1 MLSIGL
7 CAFAFVVAF
16 AAGRRSLVAGLVTV
30 LGVGYVYGI
39 MRANVLETSSHFIF
53 DAAVIGLYCAQLSG
67 RAPQALRVKTADL
80 TFWVGLLMVY
90 PTLLILA
97 PLQDLMI
104 ELVGLRGN
112 IFLLPFLLLGARLKG
127 SEMYT
132 LALWVAVL
140 NLAAGALAVV
150 QFFIGVEQFFPVS
163 PVTAI
168 LYRSNDLADY
178 TAFRIPSSFTNA
190 HVYAGTMVISLPLL
204 AGAWVQ
210 KHTARWPSLLLLAAI
225 TMSMVAVFMS
235 ASRSHALVLFAVTL
249 ATLFTGGLRSRRFG
263 WIVAVAAV
271 AWVVSGDERLQ
282 RFTTLQ
288 DTQFVTQRIASSVNM
303 GFFELAREFPL
314 GNGMGGGGTSI
325 PYFLQGRVRRPVVME
340 NEYAR
345 IVLEQG
351 LPGLALWIAFIIW
364 VFTRRRSVPRS
375 DPWFLGRRLAR
386 VATAAYFCSGLIG
399 VGLLTA
405 IPHTGVFLLL
415 TGWIAVP
422 PDVEDQQEQPEPALD
437 MTTPPIAS
445 LHESTA

>member
-30 LGVGYVYGI
+30 FCIGYVYGI
-39 MRANVLETSSHFIF
+39 MRANVLETFSHFTF
-53 DAAVIGLYCAQLSG
+53 DAAVIGLYCTQLSG
-67 RAPQALRVKTADL
+67 RAPQALRVKTAEL

-90 PTLLILA
+90 PLLLLLA

-112 IFLLPFLLLGARLKG
+112 IFLLPFLVLGARLKG
-127 SEMYT
+127 SEIYT
-132 LALWVAVL
+132 LALWVGVL

-150 QFFIGVEQFFPVS
+150 QFFIGVEPFFPVS

-168 LYRSNDLADY
+168 LYRSNDIADY

-210 KHTARWPSLLLLAAI
+210 THRARWQSLLLLAAI
-225 TMSMVAVFMS
+225 TMSMVAVFM
-235 ASRSHALVLFAVTL
+235 AATRSHALVLFAVTL
-249 ATLFTGGLRSRRFG
+249 ATLFSGGLRTRRFG

-288 DTQFVTQRIASSVNM
+288 DTQLVTQRIAGSVNM
-303 GFFELAREFPL
+303 GLFELAREYPL
-314 GNGMGGGGTSI
+314 GNGLGGGGSSI
-325 PYFLQGRVRRPVVME
+325 PYFLEGRLRRPVLME

-345 IVLEQG
+345 IVLELG
-351 LPGLALWIAFIIW
+351 LPGLALWIGFIIW
-364 VFTRRRSVPRS
+364 VFTRRPVPRS

-386 VATAAYFCSGLIG
+386 VATGAYFCSALIG
-399 VGLLTA
+399 IGLLTA
-405 IPHTGVFLLL
+405 IPHTGLFLLL

-437 MTTPPIAS
+437 MTAPQIAS
-445 LHESTA
+445 QHARTA

>member
-7 CAFAFVVAF
+7 CAFAFVLAF
-16 AAGRRSLVAGLVTV
+16 VAGRRSLVAGLVTV

-53 DAAVIGLYCAQLSG
+53 DAAVIGLYGAQLSG
-67 RAPQALRVKTADL
+67 RAPHALRVRTADL

-90 PTLLILA
+90 PLLLLLA

-112 IFLLPFLLLGARLKG
+112 IFLLPFLLLGARLRG

-150 QFFIGVEQFFPVS
+150 QFFVGIEPSFPVS
-163 PVTAI
+163 PVTAL
-168 LYRSNDLADY
+168 LYKTGELADY
-178 TAFRIPSSFTNA
+178 TAFRIPSSFTSA
-190 HVYAGTMVISLPLL
+190 HVYAGTMVVSLPLL

-225 TMSMVAVFMS
+225 AMSMVGVFMA

-249 ATLFTGGLRSRRFG
+249 ATLFSGGLRSRRFG

-271 AWVVSGDERLQ
+271 AWVVSGDPRLQ
-282 RFTTLQ
+282 RFTTLE
-288 DTQFVTQRIASSVNM
+288 DTEFVTQRIAMSVNM

-314 GNGMGGGGTSI
+314 GNGLGGGGTSI
-325 PYFLQGRVRRPVVME
+325 PYFLQGRVRRPVKME

-364 VFTRRRSVPRS
+364 VFTRRRSVPS
-375 DPWFLGRRLAR
+375 ADPWFLGRRLAW
-386 VATAAYFCSGLIG
+386 VATGAYFCSGLLG

-405 IPHTGVFLLL
+405 IPQTGLFLLL

-422 PDVEDQQEQPEPALD
+422 QEVEDQHEQPEPARE
-437 MTTPPIAS
+437 MTAPPIAFQ
-445 LHESTA
+445 HGSTA

>member
-1 MLSIGL
+1 MLSIAL

-39 MRANVLETSSHFIF
+39 MRANVLETFSHFTF

-80 TFWVGLLMVY
+80 TFWIGLLMVY

-150 QFFIGVEQFFPVS
+150 QFFVGVEPFFPVS

-225 TMSMVAVFMS
+225 TMSMVAVFMA

-249 ATLFTGGLRSRRFG
+249 ATLFSGGLRSRRFG

-282 RFTTLQ
+282 RFRTLE
-288 DTQFVTQRIASSVNM
+288 DTEFVTQRIALSVNM

-314 GNGMGGGGTSI
+314 GNGLGGGGTSI
-325 PYFLQGRVRRPVVME
+325 PYFLQGRLRRPVRME
-340 NEYAR
+340 SEYAR

-364 VFTRRRSVPRS
+364 VFTRRPVPRS

-386 VATAAYFCSGLIG
+386 VATGAYFCSGLIG
-399 VGLLTA
+399 IGLLTA
-405 IPHTGVFLLL
+405 IPHTGLFLLL

-437 MTTPPIAS
+437 MTTLPIAS
-445 LHESTA
+445 QHESTA

>member
-1 MLSIGL
+1 MLSIVL
-7 CAFAFVVAF
+7 CAFAFAAAF
-16 AAGRRSLVAGLVTV
+16 AAGRRSLVAGLVAV
-30 LGVGYVYGI
+30 LAVGYVYGI
-39 MRANVLETSSHFIF
+39 MRANVLETFSHFTF
-53 DAAVIGLYCAQLSG
+53 DAAVIGLYCVQLSG

-80 TFWVGLLMVY
+80 TFWIGLLTVY
-90 PTLLILA
+90 PLLLLLA

-127 SEMYT
+127 SEMYR
-132 LALWVAVL
+132 LALWVAAL

-150 QFFIGVEQFFPVS
+150 QFFVGVEQFFPVS
-163 PVTAI
+163 PVTAL
-168 LYRSNDLADY
+168 LYQTQDLVDY
-178 TAFRIPSSFTNA
+178 TAFRIPSSFTGA
-190 HVYAGTMVISLPLL
+190 HAYAGTMVVSLPLL
-204 AGAWVQ
+204 VGAWVQ
-210 KHTARWPSLLLLAAI
+210 RHTVRWPSLLLLAAI
-225 TMSMVAVFMS
+225 AMSMVAVFMA

-249 ATLFTGGLRSRRFG
+249 ATLLSGGLRSRRFG

-271 AWVVSGDERLQ
+271 AWVVSGDPRLQ
-282 RFTTLQ
+282 RFTTLE
-288 DTQFVTQRIASSVNM
+288 DTALVTQRIALSVNM

-314 GNGMGGGGTSI
+314 GNGLGGGGTSI
-325 PYFLQGRVRRPVVME
+325 PYFLHGRLRRPVFME

-364 VFTRRRSVPRS
+364 VFTRRSVPRS

-399 VGLLTA
+399 IGLLTS
-405 IPHTGVFLLL
+405 IPQTGLFLLL

-422 PDVEDQQEQPEPALD
+422 MDVEDQQEQPEPALD
-437 MTTPPIAS
+437 S
-445 LHESTA
+445 R